1 MQHHN
6 YKIYSG
12 VKILNDNNIKVY
24 SIKTDALT
32 VHKNDID
39 KIKSLLNFSTDKIK
53 YYSDLSKEYL
63 QSYNDWFVDKK
74 HHKYYQTRKDKN
86 AWSRENDL
94 RKTYKELSIKYF
106 ELSKPSNN
114 IGGWRISKENNI
126 NFPSDKLCLMKNQ

>member
-6 YKIYSG
+6 YKIYSD

-53 YYSDLSKEYL
+53 YYSDLSKKYL
-63 QSYNDWFVDKK
+63 QSYNEWFVDKSIQK
-74 HHKYYQTRKDKN
+74 MYKN
-86 AWSRENDL
+86 AL
-94 RKTYKELSIKYF
+94 KYPIDQVKGIAKF
-106 ELSKPSNN
+106 
-114 IGGWRISKENNI
+114 
-126 NFPSDKLCLMKNQ
+126 NFARPTI